1 LFYFQG
7 INFRC
12 YGWYLKFIIVHISNI
27 ITAVIV
33 GWRREQAQCTPI
45 HIAGVTWE

>member
-1 LFYFQG
+1 MTVRVMDG
-7 INFRC
+7 I
-12 YGWYLKFIIVHISNI
+12 KFVIVHLYLIII

-33 GWRREQAQCTPI
+33 GWRREQGQCTPI

>member
-1 LFYFQG
+1 MTVRVMDG
-7 INFRC
+7 IKIH
-12 YGWYLKFIIVHISNI
+12 YSTLTPNI